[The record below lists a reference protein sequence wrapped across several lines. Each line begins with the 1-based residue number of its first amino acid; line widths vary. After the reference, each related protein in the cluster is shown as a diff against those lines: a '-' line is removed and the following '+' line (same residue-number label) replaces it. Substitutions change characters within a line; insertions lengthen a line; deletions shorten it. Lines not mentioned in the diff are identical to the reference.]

1 MKKIIALSALYLSAN
16 GVLAQNEQDNE
27 IVSAKPSIKKEE
39 KTIKVVEQM
48 PEFIGGEKGLYKFIA
63 ENVRYPDSATKYGI
77 EGQVKV
83 KFIVDE
89 KGHIIS
95 ATTTNTSFGYG
106 LEEEAV
112 RVVKMLPR
120 WKPGKN
126 NGKPVKVYY
135 QIPIRFVLPKEEDTI
150 KTK

>member
-1 MKKIIALSALYLSAN
+1 
-16 GVLAQNEQDNE
+16 
-27 IVSAKPSIKKEE
+27 
-39 KTIKVVEQM
+39 M
-48 PEFIGGEKGLYKFIA
+48 PEFIGGEQGLYKFIA

-77 EGQVKV
+77 EGLVKV

-95 ATTTNTSFGYG
+95 ATTMNTSFGYG

-112 RVVKMLPR
+112 RVVKMMPR

-126 NGKPVKVYY
+126 NGKPVKVYF
-135 QIPIRFVLPKEEDTI
+135 QIPIRFVLPKEEEKLTAPTTPI
-150 KTK
+150 K